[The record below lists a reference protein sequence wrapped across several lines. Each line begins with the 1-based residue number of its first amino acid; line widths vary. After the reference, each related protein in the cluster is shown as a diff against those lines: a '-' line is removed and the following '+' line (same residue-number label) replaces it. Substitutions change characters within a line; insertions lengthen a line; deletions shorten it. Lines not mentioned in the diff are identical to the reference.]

1 MTNKTLINW
10 IGWSIILL
18 LSAIIM
24 VIVFRYIST
33 MIAEAK
39 TIIELRF
46 VSYLKGVMY
55 NAFR

>member
-33 MIAEAK
+33 MIAEAQ

-46 VSYLKGVMY
+46 MNYLKGVMY

>member
-24 VIVFRYIST
+24 VIVFRYISN
-33 MIAEAK
+33 MIAEAQ

-46 VSYLKGVMY
+46 MNYLKGVMY